1 MPRARKGGS
10 WVSEPIDVFD
20 GEKRIYVYKRP
31 KTNKWQLFIST
42 ENEGSIRESTKEDD
56 LDAALSYGRNRWY
69 EIQGRQRSGLKVKR
83 EKKLFDFVEEFLEEE
98 KKRISN
104 HPKKGITKETYRIKR
119 VHLRWLNEFFNGRNP
134 KLESIDRRSL
144 YNYGTWRRKESSTPP
159 KTNHTI
165 NSEISTIRSFF
176 TYLYTNEWVD
186 QVPPIQSMKSE
197 APEDLRR
204 DYLTLSEWK
213 SMLPTLNAYRKEKID
228 KTTGRAVTLR
238 MQYNRNVVYCA
249 IVIMINSAMRI
260 GELKQLKWSDLEHNP
275 HLKGEDR
282 QIHHLINIRGET
294 TKTGKP
300 RRVNSPTQVWFDRLR
315 VLSGIPKAGKNF
327 PHIPTSYKDDYIF
340 CKEQKGD
347 QKFGVGSWNNH
358 WQEIKQRVIDAG
370 GDWMDKKKISY
381 YSFRHSGISF
391 AVQRGVNHLK
401 LARNAGTGLRYVEA
415 FYYHHEAELSTGDLS
430 KGRTFFAK
438 NTEVYEPLLD

>member
-1 MPRARKGGS
+1 MPRARESGS

-20 GEKRIYVYKRP
+20 GEKRTYIYKRP
-31 KTNKWQLFIST
+31 KTKKWQLYIKT
-42 ENEGSIRESTKEDD
+42 ENEGVIRESTKQEDQEE
-56 LDAALSYGRNRWY
+56 ALTYARERWY

-83 EKKLFDFVEEFLEEE
+83 EKKLFDFAEEFLEEE
-98 KKRISN
+98 RKRISSV
-104 HPKKGITKETYRIKR
+104 PRKGITKETFRIKR
-119 VHLRWLNEFFNGRNP
+119 VHLRWLQEFFDGRNP
-134 KLESIDRRSL
+134 KLESLDRRSL
-144 YNYGTWRRKESSTPP
+144 YNYGTWRQKDSSTPP

-165 NSEISTIRSFF
+165 NAEISTIRSLF
-176 TYLYTNEWVD
+176 TYLYTNEWID
-186 QVPPIQSMKSE
+186 QVPPIKSMKTE

-204 DYLTLSEWK
+204 DYLTLAEWK
-213 SMLPTLNAYRKEKID
+213 SMLPTLNAYRKD
-228 KTTGRAVTLR
+228 KTTTSR
-238 MQYNRNVVYCA
+238 MIYNRNVVYCG
-249 IVIMINSAMRI
+249 IVIMINSAIRI
-260 GELKQLKWSDLEHNP
+260 GELKQLKWSDIEHNP

-327 PHIPTSYKDDYIF
+327 PHIPNAYKDQYVF

-347 QKFGVGSWNNH
+347 QPFGLGTWNRC
-358 WQEIKQRVIDAG
+358 WREIKDRVIEAG
-370 GDWMDKKKISY
+370 GDWMNKKNISY

-391 AVQRGVNHLK
+391 AVQRGVNHLI
-401 LARNAGTGLRYVEA
+401 LVRNAGTGLRYIEA
-415 FYYHHEAELSTGDLS
+415 FYYHHEAELSTIDLS
-430 KGRTFFAK
+430 NGRTFFAK